1 MISGA
6 RKITICCYFCTAF
19 RSTNETMPWF
29 WIRSPLWVVID
40 GHDVYSP
47 LLIGQMTMLAIQ
59 HRGEPLFEFVKLE
72 EEGSREEAPRNQQRS
87 PASTTT
93 MPTPLTRGKHEYTF
107 AGRID
112 AQRYFHTMVNQ
123 RIYNIT
129 TWISTRRKQWHELQ
143 WFHLCIHINLPTILH
158 HLADRIQ
165 ILLLIG

>member
-6 RKITICCYFCTAF
+6 RKITFCCYFCTAF
-19 RSTNETMPWF
+19 RSTNKTMPWF

-93 MPTPLTRGKHEYTF
+93 TKLTPSTRAEHEYTEWTNRLSKIF
-107 AGRID
+107 SHD
-112 AQRYFHTMVNQ
+112 DSK
-123 RIYNIT
+123 IYNIS